1 MDETKTTQ
9 LTKVLPGQQTA
20 QQTAQAQAQVVKDSI
35 KAFSLT
41 PEEGFTEMNPHSM
54 LFDHTLISSDSS
66 PIKFR
71 CGNTMALSAP
81 GKGLPG
87 SKQAIYKT
95 FFNQHGKDIT
105 VAWVNTVNAIVKKK
119 MDNFSKTKINQ
130 KILGLI
136 KQ

>member
-66 PIKFR
+66 LLNLDVETLWLYQHQEKDYQEV
-71 CGNTMALSAP
+71 N
-81 GKGLPG
+81 
-87 SKQAIYKT
+87 KQYTKHFLINVEKT
-95 FFNQHGKDIT
+95 
-105 VAWVNTVNAIVKKK
+105 
-119 MDNFSKTKINQ
+119 
-130 KILGLI
+130 
-136 KQ
+136 